1 MRLAKQPRPR
11 NETQPADPSDPATS
25 INSAGH
31 NVNEISQRALPAAF
45 PRLPSMP
52 LSFGGHLQLIDIMEQ
67 AIEPW
72 LKSNGYLS

>member
-1 MRLAKQPRPR
+1 
-11 NETQPADPSDPATS
+11 
-25 INSAGH
+25 
-31 NVNEISQRALPAAF
+31 
-45 PRLPSMP
+45 MP